1 MGDSQKSRRFK
12 DLKIGDLFTFTGII
26 YTKIKPGRADDGS
39 YYNAISDTRTGSK
52 RVYFTPYTVVEKLD
66 E

>member
-1 MGDSQKSRRFK
+1 MSDSHKSRRFK

-26 YTKIKPGRADDGS
+26 YTKLESSRTTNG
-39 YYNAISDTRTGSK
+39 YYSNAISDTRTRSE
-52 RVYFTPYTVVEKLD
+52 RVYFTPNTIVEKLD